1 MVGFGSLRRIEK
13 CCRLFWVLLEETNW
27 IQRKKT
33 YLNDVEDIKKEVISM
48 THSSD

>member
-27 IQRKKT
+27 IQRKK
-33 YLNDVEDIKKEVISM
+33 NIFKRCGGHKKEVISM